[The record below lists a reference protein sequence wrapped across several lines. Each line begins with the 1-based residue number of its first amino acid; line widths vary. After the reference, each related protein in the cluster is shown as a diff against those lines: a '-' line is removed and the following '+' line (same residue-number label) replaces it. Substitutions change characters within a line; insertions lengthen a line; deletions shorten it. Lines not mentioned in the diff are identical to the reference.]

1 MQSHKPTEE
10 NQTKEVVSK
19 KSVIIM
25 DEVDGVGAGDRGGIR
40 ALIDIIKTTRTPI
53 ICICND
59 RGNTKLKSLLNYVYD
74 LKFNKPQKADIMA
87 RISQVCANEQLQIE
101 SAQIEKIIEASGQ
114 DIRQIINML
123 QMWKNQKFDVKTAG
137 KDESVMIN
145 NFEAGT
151 RLLNFDVQQ
160 RLYPKFPQKVNLY
173 FIDYD
178 MVPLLVQ
185 DQYLN
190 AMYDQKTDLDTIER
204 MAEASEFISL
214 GDTLNIRVRQHQ
226 DWSLLP
232 NVGFASCVAPSL
244 LARGKVNQCFFPA
257 WLGKNSSARKASRL
271 IRELKAQLGH
281 KANFGRMA
289 IQNEIVPL
297 ILDYFL
303 KLMKEENFQELV
315 DFMDDYNISREMYG
329 EHMMGLAWG
338 SKMDEAFKN
347 IPAPVKAAFTR
358 LYNS

>member
-1 MQSHKPTEE
+1 
-10 NQTKEVVSK
+10 
-19 KSVIIM
+19 
-25 DEVDGVGAGDRGGIR
+25 
-40 ALIDIIKTTRTPI
+40 
-53 ICICND
+53 
-59 RGNTKLKSLLNYVYD
+59 
-74 LKFNKPQKADIMA
+74 
-87 RISQVCANEQLQIE
+87 
-101 SAQIEKIIEASGQ
+101 
-114 DIRQIINML
+114 ML
-123 QMWKNQKFDVKTAG
+123 QMWKNQKFDVKSAG

-190 AMYDQKTDLDTIER
+190 AMYEQKTDLDTIER

-244 LARGKVNQCFFPA
+244 LARGKVN
-257 WLGKNSSARKASRL
+257 
-271 IRELKAQLGH
+271 
-281 KANFGRMA
+281 
-289 IQNEIVPL
+289 
-297 ILDYFL
+297 
-303 KLMKEENFQELV
+303 
-315 DFMDDYNISREMYG
+315 
-329 EHMMGLAWG
+329 
-338 SKMDEAFKN
+338 
-347 IPAPVKAAFTR
+347 
-358 LYNS
+358 